1 MSRRLTLLAVLWI
14 LSLVAA
20 AYAASQ
26 ERPVLPK
33 NLEPWILTGENLG
46 FRLAAPQGSAVTGTL
61 VVRIDGKWVEARSAV
76 KVVPV
81 K

>member
-1 MSRRLTLLAVLWI
+1 MSRIALLAVLWI
-14 LSLVAA
+14 LSLVTV

-26 ERPVLPK
+26 QRPGLPK
-33 NLEPWILTGENLG
+33 NWEAPILTGENLG
-46 FRLAAPQGSAVTGTL
+46 FRLAAPQGSVVTGTL
-61 VVRIDGKWVEARSAV
+61 VVKIDGKWVEARSAV